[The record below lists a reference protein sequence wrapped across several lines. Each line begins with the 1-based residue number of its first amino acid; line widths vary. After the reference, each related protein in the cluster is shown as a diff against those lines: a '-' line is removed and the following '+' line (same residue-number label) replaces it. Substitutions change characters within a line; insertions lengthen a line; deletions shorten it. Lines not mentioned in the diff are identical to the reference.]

1 MGELIGFLVI
11 ILLFC
16 IIPYSIDKNNSETRR
31 KNTEN
36 YLKNKQME
44 ETEKWRR

>member
-1 MGELIGFLVI
+1 MVELIGFLVAM
-11 ILLFC
+11 LVVY
-16 IIPYSIDKNNSETRR
+16 IIPYFVDKNNSETRR